1 MPPWSTEELARIG
14 DAEELEIASLRHDG
28 TLRPAVTIW
37 IVRDGDELYVRSVN
51 GPTSAWY
58 RGSQAQHAGRIAAGG
73 VEMAVAFEPA
83 ADDVNDAIDAAYRSK
98 YARYSDRTLGRIMS
112 RDARATTYR
121 LVPRADTAEENS

>member
-1 MPPWSTEELARIG
+1 MPSWSTEELELIG
-14 DAEELEIASLRHDG
+14 DAEELKIASLRSDG
-28 TLRPAVTIW
+28 TLRPPVTIW

-73 VEMAVAFEPA
+73 IEKTVAFEPA
-83 ADDVNDAIDAAYRSK
+83 ADGINDPIDAAYRSK
-98 YARYSDRTLGRIMS
+98 YGRYSDRTLDRITS